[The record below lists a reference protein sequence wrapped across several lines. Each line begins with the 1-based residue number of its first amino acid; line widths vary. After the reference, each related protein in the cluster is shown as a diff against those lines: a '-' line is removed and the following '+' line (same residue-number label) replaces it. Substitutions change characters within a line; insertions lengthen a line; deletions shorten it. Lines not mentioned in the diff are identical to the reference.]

1 MSHRQGHR
9 ESCARAEDLG
19 CTASFPAGKF
29 DAIRASEAGW
39 FRSRE
44 EHKWFCPEHVPDW
57 VPAWRASLASRRK
70 VVKTYDRMPAVAVCL
85 DPGCGWAASAGAD
98 DAELAQLRE
107 EAFQHARGQVHK
119 VTVTTSQVLT
129 LEPSPVV
136 PA

>member
-1 MSHRQGHR
+1 MSYSRDHLVR
-9 ESCARAEDLG
+9 CARAADLG
-19 CTASFPAGKF
+19 CAATYPGSGHAAQ
-29 DAIRASEAGW
+29 RASEEGW
-39 FRSRE
+39 FHSRQDDASY
-44 EHKWFCPEHVPDW
+44 CPEHVPDW
-57 VPAWRASLASRRK
+57 VPAWRASRASRRK
-70 VVKTYDRMPAVAVCL
+70 VVKTYARMPAVAVCL

-98 DAELAQLRE
+98 DAELARLRE